1 MRWHPLLAGLFA
13 LTLAAFGASDCARAA
28 EPIYPPGLRIGL
40 TPPAGMTLNPVT
52 HVFEDSDHKARITI
66 LDLPLHLYGD
76 MEKMVFAETHQPNV
90 TLLKRESFPFASGL
104 GYYAAVKLTVDG
116 TEYLKWLLL
125 AQSAAAPVPDLAA
138 LISIQVPAAAHDVYT
153 DEVARKTLASV
164 TFRPTPVEERIGLLP
179 FKLSDRAG
187 FNVMQV
193 APVGVVLG
201 EAPGKQAATDTAA
214 HPQIVVTIG
223 NGAPEATEQRAIFAR
238 QMLARTSVTDLAVT
252 SAEPI
257 RISNGPGFEIRA
269 NAKDPHGNPIALV
282 QWLRFQGGAFLRIVA
297 AGPKSDW
304 DTLFPRFRQLRD
316 GIELR

>member
-1 MRWHPLLAGLFA
+1 MTIRYRPLLLASL
-13 LTLAAFGASDCARAA
+13 LTLTLTVATAARAA
-28 EPIYPPGLRIGL
+28 DPIYPPGLRIGL

-138 LISIQVPAAAHDVYT
+138 LVSIQVPAAAHDVYT

-164 TFRPTPVEERIGLLP
+164 TFRPTPVEERLGLLP
-179 FKLSDRAG
+179 FKFSDKAG

-201 EAPGKQAATDTAA
+201 DQAAADTAA

-223 NGAPEATEQRAIFAR
+223 DGAPEAADQRAIFAR

-257 RISNGPGFEIRA
+257 RISNGAGFEIRA

-282 QWLRFQGGAFLRIVA
+282 QWLRFQGGAFVRIVA

>member
-1 MRWHPLLAGLFA
+1 
-13 LTLAAFGASDCARAA
+13 
-28 EPIYPPGLRIGL
+28 
-40 TPPAGMTLNPVT
+40 
-52 HVFEDSDHKARITI
+52 
-66 LDLPLHLYGD
+66 
-76 MEKMVFAETHQPNV
+76 MVFAETHQPNV

-138 LISIQVPAAAHDVYT
+138 LVSIQVPAAAHDVYT

-164 TFRPTPVEERIGLLP
+164 TFRPTPVEERLGLLP
-179 FKLSDRAG
+179 FKMSDRAG

-201 EAPGKQAATDTAA
+201 EAPGEQVTTGTAA

-223 NGAPEATEQRAIFAR
+223 NGAPEAAEQRAIFAR
-238 QMLARTSVTDLAVT
+238 QMLARTSVSDLAVT

-297 AGPKSDW
+297 AGPKDNW
-304 DTLFPRFRQLRD
+304 DTLFPRFRALRD